1 MRAELARPMDL
12 GAGDVVRAVLLS
24 LPRGRTWWFHAAH
37 YVVLDGYGA
46 QQLLR
51 RVCELYDGAAPAG
64 SAVTLAEVVAD
75 DLLRADDEGAAA
87 FWDARLGDMTGA
99 ASLAGRAAAPAPAAI
114 KRSLELSPETQA
126 LLVQSAR
133 RQRVGWPDLF
143 AAAVGGYV
151 ARMAGSASAR
161 IGVPLMNR
169 TVSGVGAL
177 PSAQTVCTAMNVLPV
192 TVPADGTVAE
202 ALAATTA
209 EQAAVR
215 AHPFARQEALARRL
229 AQLTGGQLFGAQV
242 NVVPFELELRLGAAT
257 GVVRN
262 LTAGPVED
270 MTVCLRG
277 TPGRRRVVRL
287 EIDANPELYAVDE
300 VELHLARLTEWL
312 AAYAGA
318 DPEAPVR
325 EVPLLPD
332 AERELVTLA
341 FNDTAVE
348 RRPDTLGARFAAQ
361 AARTP
366 EATALVFRG
375 ETRTYAQLL
384 DAARRL
390 AAGLASRGV
399 RPGDVV
405 GVALERGF
413 ALYEAVHALALLGAV
428 YLPVDP
434 DLPAARVDGMLEDAG
449 LLTAAERERRDRL
462 HRADDRAAFVAA
474 HVLVRECAARL
485 LGVEVGEVEIAQ
497 RCAGCGGPHG
507 RPTVAGVPDVHVSLS
522 HSRGVVAAA
531 AAWSPC
537 GIDVEPLRPIAPIA
551 AVLTEAERAWI
562 ADQTDPSAAFLRL
575 WVRKEALVKAGFG
588 SLNDPLSL
596 DALTPPV
603 PVTDWTDGRAV
614 GAFAHAAS

>member
-1 MRAELARPMDL
+1 MPRQRERSRA
-12 GAGDVVRAVLLS
+12 
-24 LPRGRTWWFHAAH
+24 T
-37 YVVLDGYGA
+37 
-46 QQLLR
+46 
-51 RVCELYDGAAPAG
+51 
-64 SAVTLAEVVAD
+64 
-75 DLLRADDEGAAA
+75 
-87 FWDARLGDMTGA
+87 
-99 ASLAGRAAAPAPAAI
+99 PAPSAI

-300 VELHLARLTEWL
+300 VELHLTRLTEWL

-384 DAARRL
+384 DAAKAYARGG
-390 AAGLASRGV
+390 AAAVLQACQPRAPRSGAVEMDVHDAEDLHAAL
-399 RPGDVV
+399 RPG
-405 GVALERGF
+405 G
-413 ALYEAVHALALLGAV
+413 
-428 YLPVDP
+428 
-434 DLPAARVDGMLEDAG
+434 
-449 LLTAAERERRDRL
+449 TAEY
-462 HRADDRAAFVAA
+462 
-474 HVLVRECAARL
+474 
-485 LGVEVGEVEIAQ
+485 GP
-497 RCAGCGGPHG
+497 GCGGQPLLVLHD
-507 RPTVAGVPDVHVSLS
+507 VPPVFVLCT
-522 HSRGVVAAA
+522 GAQ
-531 AAWSPC
+531 PC
-537 GIDVEPLRPIAPIA
+537 A
-551 AVLTEAERAWI
+551 AV
-562 ADQTDPSAAFLRL
+562 
-575 WVRKEALVKAGFG
+575 
-588 SLNDPLSL
+588 
-596 DALTPPV
+596 
-603 PVTDWTDGRAV
+603 
-614 GAFAHAAS
+614 